1 MNNLEIFCICID
13 NKLLNKIKEI
23 DYTPVGLGPD
33 NFSEGWVRDNSGDNI
48 SHKNK
53 FYGELTF
60 HYWLWKNKLKDIE
73 KDKWIGFCGY
83 RRFWKNE
90 SNGLQASK
98 DINQKILKNTH
109 HDWKNYDVILG
120 NQIYLDQIPWIKV
133 IKYGKIAFLR
143 NPRAIFK
150 KGRNIRFQFD
160 MFHGNGVLDRAIDLL
175 NQNDREDFKSF
186 VRNNTSFNYGNMFIC
201 KSKDLMNGYYE
212 TIFPWLEKCEAI
224 FGFDLKGY
232 EVRTYGFLAERF
244 MAFWFNKYSKVL
256 EIPVIYHDLTKD
268 KN

>member
-23 DYTPVGLGPD
+23 GYTPVGLGPD
-33 NFSEGWVRDNSGDNI
+33 NFSEGWVRDNSGTNI

-73 KDKWIGFCGY
+73 KDKWVGFCGY

-90 SNGLQASK
+90 SNDLQTSK

-109 HDWKNYDVILG
+109 QNWENYDVILG

-133 IKYGKIAFLR
+133 FKYGKIAFLR
-143 NPRAIFK
+143 NPGAIFK

-160 MFHGNGVLDRAIDLL
+160 MFHGNGVLDKAIDLL
-175 NQNDREDFKSF
+175 NINDREDFKSF
-186 VRNNTSFNYGNMFIC
+186 VKNHTSFNYGNMFIC
-201 KSKDLMNGYYE
+201 KSKDLMNRYYE

-224 FGFDLKGY
+224 FGSDLKGY